1 MLKAL
6 LNLFFPRLCNG
17 CNALLLNNEDV
28 ICVKCRHELP
38 LTYHHQIPNNEIM
51 TKFYGILPIEQAN
64 AMLYFHAEGIVQEL
78 IHNLKYRKQ
87 QEIGSLLGSMY
98 AHQLQESNKI
108 PNVDFIIPTPIH
120 KKRLQQRGY
129 NQVTTFC
136 NALSNELQ
144 IPVESELLFRTKHTL
159 SQTKKTSAKRSEIKA
174 RDFEIKYND
183 HHIGKH
189 YLLIDDVITSGA
201 TIEACAKA
209 LLTIPE
215 SKVSILSIAY
225 TQS

>member
-6 LNLFFPRLCNG
+6 LNLFFPSLCNG
-17 CNALLLNNEDV
+17 CNALLLNNESV

-38 LTYHHQIPNNEIM
+38 LTYHHLISKNEIM
-51 TKFYGILPIEQAN
+51 SKFYGILPIEQAN
-64 AMLYFHAEGIVQEL
+64 AMLYFHSKGIVQAL

-87 QEIGSLLGSMY
+87 QEIGTLLGNMY
-98 AHQLQESNKI
+98 AFELKESHKI
-108 PNVDFIIPTPIH
+108 PKVDYIIPTPIH
-120 KKRLQQRGY
+120 KKRLRQRGY
-129 NQVTTFC
+129 NQITTFC

-144 IPVESELLFRTKHTL
+144 IPIENQLLYRTKHTL

-174 RDFEIKYND
+174 KDFEIKYND
-183 HHIGKH
+183 HHMGKH
-189 YLLIDDVITSGA
+189 YLLVDDVITSGA